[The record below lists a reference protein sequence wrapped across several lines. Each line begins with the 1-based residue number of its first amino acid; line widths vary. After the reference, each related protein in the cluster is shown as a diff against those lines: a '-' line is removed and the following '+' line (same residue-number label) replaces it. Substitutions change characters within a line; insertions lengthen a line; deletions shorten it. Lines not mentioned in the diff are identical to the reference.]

1 MGDTDDIDHVPQ
13 PLDEDEMAALAA
25 RLESLPI
32 EHVDWVL
39 KLFLE
44 CRRARQAEAELC
56 AEDACSDANAD
67 TTQLVLDTADW
78 LRTLWEV
85 GYMGGEAFPAPPRS
99 DFPQISVNDIL
110 KSALFARIRRGK
122 RPLPFPPPTR
132 NGMPWHEAV
141 ESDEVFPVRVD
152 FLDDD
157 WCRIEGCTD
166 WQVTETLEAGRSYRV
181 QHQGKGPIYHLA
193 VGEGESGGTL
203 QKCPAE
209 INRRIV
215 RQERAGVVS
224 FMLEWP
230 AANGDTSR
238 VPLRAANWERAEN
251 EAQRWVALRHPDLYG
266 QIRFE
271 CCEA

>member
-1 MGDTDDIDHVPQ
+1 MDDIDQAPQ
-13 PLDEDEMAALAA
+13 PLDEEEMAALAA
-25 RLESLPI
+25 RLETLPI

-39 KLFLE
+39 RLLLE
-44 CRRARQAEAELC
+44 CRRARQAEAEVL
-56 AEDACSDANAD
+56 AEDACSAGTAD
-67 TTQLVLDTADW
+67 TTQLVLDAADW

-99 DFPQISVNDIL
+99 DFPHISVNDIL

-122 RPLPFPPPTR
+122 HPLPFPPPTR

-141 ESDEVFPVRVD
+141 ESDEVFRVRVD

-166 WQVTETLEAGRSYRV
+166 WQVTETVETGRSYRV
-181 QHQGKGPIYHLA
+181 QHQGKGPIYRLSLDGKGG
-193 VGEGESGGTL
+193 GEL
-203 QKCPAE
+203 QKCPAG
-209 INRRIV
+209 ITRRIL
-215 RQERAGVVS
+215 RQDRAGIVS
-224 FMLEWP
+224 FLLEWP
-230 AANGDTSR
+230 AEHGEIGR
-238 VPLRAANWERAEN
+238 VPLRAADWERAEN

-271 CCEA
+271 RSEA

>member
-1 MGDTDDIDHVPQ
+1 MDDIDEMPQ

-25 RLESLPI
+25 RLEDLPI
-32 EHVDWVL
+32 EQVDWVL

-44 CRRARQAEAELC
+44 CRRARQAEAELR
-56 AEDACSDANAD
+56 AEEACSATSAD

-110 KSALFARIRRGK
+110 KSALFARIRCGK

-132 NGMPWHEAV
+132 NGMPWHEVV

-152 FLDDD
+152 VLGDD
-157 WCRIEGCTD
+157 WYRIEGCTD
-166 WQVTETLEAGRSYRV
+166 WQVTETVEAGRSYRV
-181 QHQGKGPIYHLA
+181 QHQGKGPVYTLSVDGA
-193 VGEGESGGTL
+193 GGGKL

-215 RQERAGVVS
+215 RQERAGIVS
-224 FMLEWP
+224 FLLEWP
-230 AANGDTSR
+230 APNGDVSR
-238 VPLRAANWERAEN
+238 VPLRAADWEHAEN
-251 EAQRWVALRHPDLYG
+251 EGQRWVALRHADLYG

-271 CCEA
+271 RCEA